1 MNFFFIIKG
10 FRIDLDFMLLFESV
24 IFYGEFYVDR
34 CVELCW
40 RMYIQD
46 FFMILDFSSLLEI
59 VDKIMFR
66 FFI

>member
-40 RMYIQD
+40 RMYI
-46 FFMILDFSSLLEI
+46 
-59 VDKIMFR
+59 
-66 FFI
+66 